1 MTTVAPIDLLSEHET
16 LARTPQV
23 LRALLL
29 DLPAQWTEA
38 TEGAGS
44 WSPRVI
50 VAHLL
55 FCERANWMPR
65 ARTIREHGSTVPFPP
80 FTPDGHFRATFAV
93 NGEGAV
99 ISDAPLDALLAS
111 FTVEREQSLSELESW
126 QLSAADL
133 AREGTHPSFGIVSLG
148 ELLAAWRAHDLS
160 HIAQIT
166 RVMARQYRDMVGPWR
181 DMMPILNP

>member
-1 MTTVAPIDLLSEHET
+1 MTTAAPNDLLSEHET

-55 FCERANWMPR
+55 YCERANWMPR
-65 ARTIREHGSTVPFPP
+65 ARTILEHGPAVSFPP
-80 FTPDGHFRATFAV
+80 FTPDGHFRESFSTDGDLPILA
-93 NGEGAV
+93 
-99 ISDAPLDALLAS
+99 DAPIDALLGC
-111 FTVEREQSLSELESW
+111 FTVERAQSLAELESW

-133 AREGTHPSFGIVSLG
+133 AREGSHPAFGIVSLG

-166 RVMARQYRDMVGPWR
+166 RVMARQYRDIVGPWR
-181 DMMPILNP
+181 DMMPILSP

>member
-1 MTTVAPIDLLSEHET
+1 MTTIPVDLVNEHET

-38 TEGAGS
+38 TEGPGS

-55 FCERANWMPR
+55 YCERANWMPR
-65 ARTIREHGSTVPFPP
+65 ARTIREHGPSVLFPP
-80 FTPDGHFRATFAV
+80 FTPDGHFHESFAI
-93 NGEGAV
+93 NDDGPLLA
-99 ISDAPLDALLAS
+99 DAPIDALLAS
-111 FTVEREQSLSELESW
+111 FTVERAQSLATLESW
-126 QLSAADL
+126 QLTAADL
-133 AREGTHPSFGIVSLG
+133 SLEGTHPAFGIVTLG

-166 RVMARQYRDMVGPWR
+166 RVMARQYRDVVGPWR
-181 DMMPILNP
+181 DMMPILTR